1 MPHQGG
7 ARGRVKRWFAVLFGV
22 SALTLAFTVPA
33 MAHPVGTAGEPNC
46 LGQRISHGANHS
58 PVQQGHGLTPVE
70 RRDLAEQFF
79 GEEIGS
85 VGDLIK
91 FVKTCPPPP
100 DLD

>member
-7 ARGRVKRWFAVLFGV
+7 ARGRVGRWFSVLFGA
-22 SALTLAFTVPA
+22 SALTLALTVPA
-33 MAHPVGTAGEPNC
+33 AAHPVGTAGEPNC

-58 PVQQGHGLTPVE
+58 PIQEGHALTPVE
-70 RRDLAEQFF
+70 RWKLAEEYF
-79 GEEIGS
+79 GVEIPTL
-85 VGDLIK
+85 GDWIK